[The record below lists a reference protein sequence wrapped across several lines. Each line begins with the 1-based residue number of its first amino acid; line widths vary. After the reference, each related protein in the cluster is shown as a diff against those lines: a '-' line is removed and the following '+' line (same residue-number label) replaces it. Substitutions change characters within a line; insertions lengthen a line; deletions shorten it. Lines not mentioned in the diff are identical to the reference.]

1 MLNIPSEVKAKFK
14 SDICQKELK
23 IVVNGVTCTNE
34 DIYKDSFKLTETVM
48 DGKVEFVGCISSIL
62 EVKISTLKLPKADYH
77 GCPINVSVAVYL
89 DNNTLSSYIPLFN
102 GTVETCEKSADGHWQ
117 TLTCY
122 DILAYF
128 SDTPA
133 YNEYKA
139 AFNGGTVTLASFRA
153 SVMGDLG
160 INEETQILPND
171 AVKFRKRY
179 RNKDLTAMSLIRHI
193 TQINGAF
200 GIINR
205 SGNFEYRWIDD
216 GADPEDV
223 PYYRSLEYSDQTI
236 TPINTGLNIRTNT
249 NDAGITV
256 TRSEYQQY
264 VGTDP
269 GWSDESTDTYLV
281 DDDDEDITEGNY
293 VIESNLIAYKLNKNK
308 KKVIAANIMAKV
320 GFDAVFRNYKVVCNG
335 LPYVECCDKVRFTKA
350 DGSQIG
356 FVVLKRTL
364 QGVQNMTD
372 TYECAPTQET
382 VQTGSGISST
392 ASSYVSNVANSTLGM
407 SGSPDEALGL
417 VEKSITVNG
426 TYAATE
432 DGAEGY
438 SQVTVDV
445 EGGKTPGHYLS
456 WAQNDEI
463 PTATRGAVVIVKNN
477 RFHCIYNTIYYY
489 SDDEGHTWTQ
499 GTSLPYQFLNSKACV
514 VFNDKIFCFG
524 STYASSSY
532 QTYVLIGD
540 DSGGTQA
547 MNWESVNIG
556 VNCAW
561 YRTSADYTYGGLAIV
576 YNDRIHIVTAGI
588 HYESSADG
596 RSYYFKDRIY
606 DHGTMVYNTDMGLL
620 VEMEGALHIL
630 GGYGG
635 YHNRHWIYSG
645 SDWVEQETLTYPVYG
660 CGGGMFDGELYISTD
675 PYVIFET
682 WASQF
687 VTGISVYV
695 LEDNIFKMENVPF
708 YKTLQSGDY
717 RFRAFLYGCNIF
729 EHNGKLY
736 CMGVSPSAAESVR
749 GFCVAEKIELN

>member
-1 MLNIPSEVKAKFK
+1 MLNVSSDVKAKFK
-14 SDICQKELK
+14 SDVCRKELK

-34 DIYKDSFKLTETVM
+34 DIYKDSFKLTETVV

-62 EVKISTLKLPKADYH
+62 EAKISTLKLPKADYH
-77 GCPINVSVAVYL
+77 GCPINASVAVYL

-102 GTVETCEKSADGHWQ
+102 GTVDSCEKSADGHWQ

-122 DILAYF
+122 DILAYL

-139 AFNGGTVTLASFRA
+139 AFNGGTVTLANFRS

-160 INEETQILPND
+160 INEETQTLPND
-171 AVKFRKRY
+171 AVKFKKRY
-179 RNKDLTAMSLIRHI
+179 RNKDLTAMALVRHI

-216 GADPEDV
+216 GASPEDI

-236 TPINTGLNIRTNT
+236 TPINVGLNIRTNQ
-249 NDAGITV
+249 NDAGVTV
-256 TRSEYQQY
+256 TRANYQQY

-269 GWSDESTDTYLV
+269 GWSDDSTDTYLV
-281 DDDDEDITEGNY
+281 DDDDEDITNGNY

-308 KKVIAANIMAKV
+308 KKVLAANIMAKV
-320 GFDAVFRNYKVVCNG
+320 GFDAVFREYKVVCNG

-382 VQTGSGISST
+382 VQTGSGVSST

-438 SQVTVDV
+438 SQVVVNVDGGVEYQYQPTKAATSSSEDFHPGSVAMLDGKIIGVSGSTWYELVSDWTYKGYFNSSGWLLTVLDDKIHAFQ
-445 EGGKTPGHYLS
+445 GNSHFAFDSNGNATYYNSTPFF
-456 WAQNDEI
+456 I
-463 PTATRGAVVIVKNN
+463 R
-477 RFHCIYNTIYYY
+477 NTIYNSYQMVWSSGGKLY
-489 SDDEGHTWTQ
+489 AHA
-499 GTSLPYQFLNSKACV
+499 GT
-514 VFNDKIFCFG
+514 
-524 STYASSSY
+524 SSSY
-532 QTYVLIGD
+532 SSSSSYIYIWD
-540 DSGGTQA
+540 DSDDSWSRVSNSTKTCDYVSPCCITDAGTFILRPA
-547 MNWESVNIG
+547 SAGLIIYKFDDTDKTWSVDT
-556 VNCAW
+556 
-561 YRTSADYTYGGLAIV
+561 RL
-576 YNDRIHIVTAGI
+576 
-588 HYESSADG
+588 SSAEYYLPSTWKNLVWCDDRWHIIDG
-596 RSYYFKDRIY
+596 STHISLINGKVRYEKPID
-606 DHGTMVYNTDMGLL
+606 VNTDD
-620 VEMEGALHIL
+620 AYAYR
-630 GGYGG
+630 GYTL
-635 YHNRHWIYSG
+635 YDTFAVSDDSAIYA
-645 SDWVEQETLTYPVYG
+645 
-660 CGGGMFDGELYISTD
+660 GGGRTALNGGGSAMSRT
-675 PYVIFET
+675 
-682 WASQF
+682 
-687 VTGISVYV
+687 
-695 LEDNIFKMENVPF
+695 
-708 YKTLQSGDY
+708 YKVQKSNL
-717 RFRAFLYGCNIF
+717 
-729 EHNGKLY
+729 
-736 CMGVSPSAAESVR
+736 
-749 GFCVAEKIELN
+749 

>member
-1 MLNIPSEVKAKFK
+1 MLNIPSEVKTKFK
-14 SDICQKELK
+14 SDICRKELK

-34 DIYKDSFKLTETVM
+34 DIYKDSFKLTEAVM
-48 DGKVEFVGCISSIL
+48 DGKVEFVGCIASIL
-62 EVKISTLKLPKADYH
+62 EAKISTLKLPKADYH
-77 GCPINVSVAVYL
+77 GYPINVSVAVYL

-102 GTVETCEKSADGHWQ
+102 GTVDSCEKSADGHWQ

-139 AFNGGTVTLASFRA
+139 AFNGGTVTLEDFRG

-160 INEETQILPND
+160 INEETQTLPND

-216 GADPEDV
+216 GAAPEDV

-256 TRSEYQQY
+256 TKAEYQQY

-382 VQTGSGISST
+382 VQTGSGVSST

-417 VEKSITVNG
+417 IEKSITVNG

-432 DGAEGY
+432 DGAEGF
-438 SQVTVDV
+438 SQVEVNV
-445 EGGKTPGHYLS
+445 EGGAAEYYTSESLNNCPN
-456 WAQNDEI
+456 WALLWRLVNYNNKIVAPDPNGGGYVYELTDSGWS
-463 PTATRGAVVIVKNN
+463 PVSVASSYAVK
-477 RFHCIYNTIYYY
+477 
-489 SDDEGHTWTQ
+489 
-499 GTSLPYQFLNSKACV
+499 LAV
-514 VFNDKIFCFG
+514 VFNNKIHCFYTKSGDIAGHISYDG
-524 STYASSSY
+524 SEYNITAYNDAPFKCDNPYLTHRYQAFVFNNKLYIWGYRSNGNQVVLRWDDANDTWTLLRTISSGSAWDFYTPTCEVDGNIYIARFTNNAQTFDQYVSIWRFIGGNDNTWTEAESYPFYDVGTVPGDPFSLIHDGEHFHIIGALGRHVVLMGNNLALQQTPIQVGTNHYAQVFYSPFAEVLSGSIYAGGGNTARSSLGSA
-532 QTYVLIGD
+532 VL
-540 DSGGTQA
+540 
-547 MNWESVNIG
+547 
-556 VNCAW
+556 
-561 YRTSADYTYGGLAIV
+561 YTY
-576 YNDRIHIVTAGI
+576 
-588 HYESSADG
+588 
-596 RSYYFKDRIY
+596 
-606 DHGTMVYNTDMGLL
+606 
-620 VEMEGALHIL
+620 
-630 GGYGG
+630 
-635 YHNRHWIYSG
+635 
-645 SDWVEQETLTYPVYG
+645 
-660 CGGGMFDGELYISTD
+660 
-675 PYVIFET
+675 
-682 WASQF
+682 
-687 VTGISVYV
+687 
-695 LEDNIFKMENVPF
+695 
-708 YKTLQSGDY
+708 
-717 RFRAFLYGCNIF
+717 
-729 EHNGKLY
+729 
-736 CMGVSPSAAESVR
+736 
-749 GFCVAEKIELN
+749 KIDKHTT